1 MIDFYMQN
9 VEVYRSKLGK
19 KLDNSLLYVAN
30 IKGKVEA
37 LWFLYDINNLKENTD
52 KVKIDVKEICVVT
65 DNTTYAYKSIPVNL
79 SFIEDLGPYP
89 LLELNEQ
96 RIYIGVVEELYERYN
111 EEDMYKLLKMSDFPY
126 MLPVYKAVEGY
137 LNQN

>member
-30 IKGKVEA
+30 IKGKIEA

-65 DNTTYAYKSIPVNL
+65 DYKTYAYKSIPVKL
-79 SFIEDLGPYP
+79 SFIDDLGSFP

-96 RIYIGVVEELYERYN
+96 RIYIGVVEELYENYN

-126 MLPVYKAVEGY
+126 MLPVYKAVEDY

>member
-1 MIDFYMQN
+1 MQN

-30 IKGKVEA
+30 IKGKIEV
-37 LWFLYDINNLKENTD
+37 LWFLYDINNLKENTE
-52 KVKIDVKEICVVT
+52 KVKIDVKEICVVE
-65 DNTTYAYKSIPVNL
+65 NNETYAYKSIPVNM

-89 LLELNEQ
+89 LLELNQSE
-96 RIYIGVVEELYERYN
+96 IYIGIVEELYARYN
-111 EEDMYKLLKMSDFPY
+111 EEDMYMLLRKSDFPY
-126 MLPVYKAVEGY
+126 MLPVYKAVEDY

>member
-9 VEVYRSKLGK
+9 VEVYKSKLGK
-19 KLDNSLLYVAN
+19 KVDNSLLYVAN
-30 IKGKVEA
+30 IKGKIEV
-37 LWFLYDINNLKENTD
+37 LWFLYDINNLKDNTD

-89 LLELNEQ
+89 LLELNQSE
-96 RIYIGVVEELYERYN
+96 IYIGIVEELYERYN
-111 EEDMYKLLKMSDFPY
+111 EEDMYMLLRKSDFPY
-126 MLPVYKAVEGY
+126 MLPVYKAVEDY